1 MILPNVEN
9 AEIPESKITKYLLST
24 THRAGKSKA
33 SFFMQFGFDLDR
45 WEELALALKEHAS
58 DNEVALEEKTIF
70 GTRYI
75 IDGLLKAPDGRLL
88 NIRAAWYINTAGDVP
103 RFVTAHPLRRRRL

>member
-1 MILPNVEN
+1 MKLPNLEN

-45 WEELALALKEHAS
+45 WEALALALKQHAS
-58 DNEVALEEKTIF
+58 DTEVALVEQTIF

-75 IDGLLKAPDGRLL
+75 IDGLLKAPDGRWL
-88 NIRAAWYINTAGDVP
+88 NVRAA
-103 RFVTAHPLRRRRL
+103 

>member
-1 MILPNVEN
+1 MRLPNAEN

-33 SFFMQFGFDLDR
+33 SFFMQFGFDLNH
-45 WEELALALKEHAS
+45 WKALALALKEHVLE
-58 DNEVALEEKTIF
+58 NEVVLEEKTIF

-75 IDGLLKAPDGRLL
+75 VDGLLKAPDGRWL
-88 NIRAAWYINTAGDVP
+88 NVRAAWYITTDRDVP
-103 RFVTAHPLRRRRL
+103 RFITAHPLRRRRS